1 MILAITHA
9 GDEHA
14 PLVLRALEALGADAT
29 VLDLSDLPRRGR
41 VVLGYGAGGGARE
54 LRLEGRPPIDATE
67 ITAVW
72 WRRPQ
77 PHAAAPGLR
86 PEDAAFATRQTGEA
100 VMGLVASLRGARFI
114 NDPWRDAAAA
124 HKPHQLAAAERA
136 GLPVPRTLVTSDP
149 DAARAFLDACGP
161 DGAVHKV
168 LAAGSA
174 ALWRPTRRVGR
185 DDLARLA
192 SLPLAPVI
200 FQERV
205 PGVDVRVTVV
215 GDQLFAADL
224 DARDTV
230 SPDDFRPVTHLCRV
244 AACEL
249 PDAVAAGL
257 RRLTADL
264 GLVYGAADFRRRDDG
279 SWAFLELNPSGQWG
293 FVEERTGQPI
303 TSALARL
310 LAGR

>member
-1 MILAITHA
+1 MILAITHPA
-9 GDEHA
+9 DEHA
-14 PLVLRALEALGADAT
+14 PLMLRALEAIRAPVT
-29 VLDLSDLPRRGR
+29 VLDFSDLPRHGR
-41 VVLGYGAGGGARE
+41 IVLSHGGRARRRE
-54 LRLEGRPPIDATE
+54 LRLDGRPPIDPDQV
-67 ITAVW
+67 TAVW
-72 WRRPQ
+72 WRRPL
-77 PHAAAPGLR
+77 PFAAAAALSR
-86 PEDAAFATRQTGEA
+86 QDASFANRQMGEA
-100 VMGLVASLRGARFI
+100 IMGIVASLREARFV
-114 NDPWRDAAAA
+114 NEPWRAQVAS
-124 HKPHQLAAAERA
+124 HKTHQLAAAERA
-136 GLPVPRTLVTSDP
+136 GLPLPRTLVTSDP
-149 DAARAFLDACGP
+149 DEARAFLDACGP
-161 DGAVHKV
+161 DGAIHK
-168 LAAGSA
+168 
-174 ALWRPTRRVGR
+174 ALHAIEADWRTTRRVGP

-249 PDAVAAGL
+249 PDRIAAGL
-257 RRLTADL
+257 RRLMADL

-303 TSALARL
+303 TAALARL
-310 LAGR
+310 LAGRA